1 MRILKALGFLVLPL
15 LFILSCN
22 KEKSL
27 EIGGALGG
35 AAWEFKE
42 SGVDFK
48 GKMDS
53 AYIETSGTLE
63 ALFLEGTSNDGSGT
77 FLIQIVAPDITTGTF
92 TSPNLLFQ
100 YIVGGNVY
108 YESDPAN
115 TGQFT
120 ITITNMDSVSISGTF
135 SGEVIDALGAKKTI
149 TNGRFSGKLANNNNP
164 PPPPGDGQLM
174 FWAEQL
180 CPGGGNILIKIQGQ
194 QANITAASATEPTCG
209 TATGNALFTF
219 PAGNY
224 AFKAFCGTDSTEGV
238 ITVVVG
244 GCTSVKITFS
254 GPPTGNQCRI
264 RDIAYY
270 DRVTGTAE
278 GAITSFFNTSNQVNR
293 VQLYDS
299 VAGTVDNNFNISYP
313 PARVQVD
320 PNQYFTLDPSQRVK
334 EWHGKIDPTDNA
346 SQSVVVT
353 YQYDALGYMTKALIA
368 LAAAPSVT
376 VLDVTYQWT
385 SGNLTKVVISEMATG
400 ARTEIEYQ
408 YDLSKQARNFL
419 AFLPNS
425 EIIIFQSAIN
435 YGKNSTNVPIKSI
448 IKDYDASNTLL
459 NTDTSDFI
467 NYIID
472 ANGYIKSFEITGDDS
487 VYGSDTKYVIS
498 YKCA

>member
-1 MRILKALGFLVLPL
+1 MRILKALGFFVIPL

-27 EIGGALGG
+27 EVGGALGG

-48 GKMDS
+48 GVMDS
-53 AYIETSGTLE
+53 AYLEVSGTLE
-63 ALFLEGTSNDGSGT
+63 ALFLEGTSNDGSGI
-77 FLIQIVAPDITTGTF
+77 FLIQVVAADITTGTY

-149 TNGRFSGKLANNNNP
+149 TNGRFTGKLPNNNNP

-180 CPGGGNILIKIQGQ
+180 CPGGGNILIKVQGQ
-194 QANITAASATEPTCG
+194 QGSITAASATAPTCG
-209 TATGNALFTF
+209 TATGNALFTL

-224 AFKAFCGTDSTEGV
+224 AFKAFCGATDSTEGV

-270 DRVTGTAE
+270 DRVSGTPK
-278 GAITSFFNTSNQVNR
+278 
-293 VQLYDS
+293 VQLPVS
-299 VAGTVDNNFNISYP
+299 SM
-313 PARVQVD
+313 PATR
-320 PNQYFTLDPSQRVK
+320 
-334 EWHGKIDPTDNA
+334 
-346 SQSVVVT
+346 
-353 YQYDALGYMTKALIA
+353 LIGC
-368 LAAAPSVT
+368 SCT
-376 VLDVTYQWT
+376 IVLLEQW
-385 SGNLTKVVISEMATG
+385 
-400 ARTEIEYQ
+400 
-408 YDLSKQARNFL
+408 
-419 AFLPNS
+419 
-425 EIIIFQSAIN
+425 III
-435 YGKNSTNVPIKSI
+435 SI
-448 IKDYDASNTLL
+448 L
-459 NTDTSDFI
+459 
-467 NYIID
+467 
-472 ANGYIKSFEITGDDS
+472 
-487 VYGSDTKYVIS
+487 VIRLQGFR
-498 YKCA
+498 